1 MEQFEQLLTCA
12 ICLDRYRN
20 PKLLPCQHSF
30 CMEPCMDGL
39 VDYVRRQVHA
49 VFPRDI
55 AWSFPTLTTLYV
67 NNERFPLLQVKC
79 PECRAEHRIPY
90 QGVQGFPTN
99 VTLQRFL
106 ELHIEITGEL
116 PDPTSGQI
124 MKRCNVCSEKAY
136 CTMCLHCDKEICPEC
151 KGAHKDILRREI
163 SRITN
168 QVVFAVASRSSL
180 YIRRVSCWARV
191 YYIENEVIR
200 CVYAK

>member
-1 MEQFEQLLTCA
+1 MLYLL
-12 ICLDRYRN
+12 Y
-20 PKLLPCQHSF
+20 LPI
-30 CMEPCMDGL
+30 
-39 VDYVRRQVHA
+39 YVFLCKKKFALIQA
-49 VFPRDI
+49 YFSI
-55 AWSFPTLTTLYV
+55 
-67 NNERFPLLQVKC
+67 LQVKC

-90 QGVQGFPTN
+90 QGVQGYPTN

-168 QVVFAVASRSSL
+168 QVRYVPTPS
-180 YIRRVSCWARV
+180 
-191 YYIENEVIR
+191 
-200 CVYAK
+200 